1 MAIKQ
6 VDLLKLS
13 ALYGEGLNREF
24 SSTQHVMK
32 IPKPRIFI
40 IHNIWDFRMVQGL
53 IVMLSFA
60 GIDAFYDWDD
70 GYATDATYETSEDN
84 LIKRVS
90 AARAC
95 MLLATK
101 KSVCAPLSI
110 TALEYATLIHRKTYL
125 VLTEAEGQTYGEEF
139 IGVHPQLDVLTS
151 KRYNRNYVVRILE
164 NDRSNFWKN
173 LHNISGL

>member
-1 MAIKQ
+1 MGLRGTNGNQTSRPSQTLRTLWRRSESGIF
-6 VDLLKLS
+6 
-13 ALYGEGLNREF
+13 LY
-24 SSTQHVMK
+24 T
-32 IPKPRIFI
+32 
-40 IHNIWDFRMVQGL
+40 
-53 IVMLSFA
+53 
-60 GIDAFYDWDD
+60 
-70 GYATDATYETSEDN
+70 
-84 LIKRVS
+84 
-90 AARAC
+90 AC

-173 LHNISGL
+173 VHNISGL